1 MLSFHVKLV
10 TFVVFL
16 APVYAISSVICM
28 KFSTKP
34 WGREIE
40 GLSETVIYPDFLAF
54 SLQSCCTSTSTYT
67 Y

>member
-10 TFVVFL
+10 TFVVIL

-40 GLSETVIYPDFLAF
+40 EL
-54 SLQSCCTSTSTYT
+54 
-67 Y
+67 